1 MTYFSAFIRVDI
13 VAIMSLSKSDVK
25 YVKSLG
31 IKKYRQKYNKFVV
44 EGDKMVQ
51 ELLRQ
56 HRFSVE
62 ALFALPAWLEKTAG
76 DADKQADRCEAVSEQ
91 QLAQLSLL
99 SSPHQALAVVE
110 IPEAADCTL
119 PQDGWSLYL
128 DGLQDPANLGA
139 ILRVA
144 DWFGMHKVVLGP
156 GTVDLYNP
164 KTIQAS
170 MGSFLR
176 VSCPEC
182 SLQEIATR
190 QPSLLR
196 LGGDAGGGSIFD
208 LTLPPAG
215 VLVIGREGS
224 GLREE
229 TTGLLQQLVNIPP
242 GKGGG
247 AESLNAAVA
256 TGILC
261 AVIDRQISVS
271 SI

>member
-1 MTYFSAFIRVDI
+1 MTYFSAFIRIDI

-25 YVKSLG
+25 YIKSLG

-51 ELLRQ
+51 ELLQ
-56 HRFSVE
+56 QERFSVDS
-62 ALFALPAWLEKTAG
+62 LFALPSWLEKTAVA
-76 DADKQADRCEAVSEQ
+76 ADRRADRCEAVSEQ

-99 SSPHQALAVVE
+99 SSPHQALAVVD
-110 IPEAADCTL
+110 IPAAADCQL
-119 PQDGWSLYL
+119 PEDGWSLYL

-144 DWFGMHKVVLGP
+144 DWFGIRKLVLGP

-182 SLQEIATR
+182 SLQDIATR
-190 QPSLLR
+190 QPTLLR
-196 LGGDAGGGSIFD
+196 LGGDAGGSSIFD
-208 LTLPPAG
+208 LTLPAAG
-215 VLVIGREGS
+215 ILVIGREGS
-224 GLREE
+224 GLRED
-229 TTGLLQQLVNIPP
+229 TTCLIQQLVNIPP

-256 TGILC
+256 AGILC
-261 AVIDRQISVS
+261 AVIDRQVS
-271 SI
+271 LQRS

>member
-1 MTYFSAFIRVDI
+1 MTYFSAFIRIDI
-13 VAIMSLSKSDVK
+13 IAIMSLSKSDVK

-44 EGDKMVQ
+44 EGDKMVH
-51 ELLRQ
+51 ELLKQ
-56 HRFSVE
+56 ERFSIE
-62 ALFALPAWLEKTAG
+62 SLFALPAWLDKVAA
-76 DADKQADRCEAVSEQ
+76 DARRRADRWEAVNEQ

-99 SSPHQALAVVE
+99 SSPHQALAVVD
-110 IPEAADCTL
+110 IPASTGCLL
-119 PQDGWSLYL
+119 PEDGWSLYL

-144 DWFGMHKVVLGP
+144 DWFGMHNVVLGP

-182 SLQEIATR
+182 SLREIATR
-190 QPSLLR
+190 QPALVR
-196 LGGDAGGGSIFD
+196 LGGDAAGGSIFD
-208 LTLPPAG
+208 LTLPAAG
-215 VLVIGREGS
+215 ILVIGREGS
-224 GLREE
+224 GLREDTLE
-229 TTGLLQQLVNIPP
+229 DIQQLVNIPP

-256 TGILC
+256 AGILC
-261 AVIDRQISVS
+261 AVINRQASQ
-271 SI
+271 